1 MSFQNKKKIVFSHKT
16 VALSFIILQTL
27 PIRLGYQE
35 YGFPMCPKITKRK
48 DYMQK
53 HILTHTGERPYCCR
67 LCNYACAQKSNLQ
80 KHMKTIHKI
89 QD

>member
-1 MSFQNKKKIVFSHKT
+1 
-16 VALSFIILQTL
+16 
-27 PIRLGYQE
+27 
-35 YGFPMCPKITKRK
+35 
-48 DYMQK
+48 MQK
-53 HILTHTGERPYCCR
+53 HILTHTGEKPYCCH